1 MKQCIICNSNFKKI
15 NDFVFKC
22 RKCSFFKST
31 LLPGHGREIEGISE
45 LRQHN
50 FKKIIKIIK
59 SLNKSQNF
67 KILEIGSG
75 NGFFIEECKKLS
87 INITGSEADEKQY
100 QLLKLKYDN
109 TLKLNLPLKDIEKKF
124 GEYDYIIFNDVFEHL
139 EDLDLVIEQLK
150 KFIKDNGQII
160 INLPSSDGLIFKFS
174 NILNKLGFKNFYNR
188 LWQKDLS
195 SPHLSYFNN
204 LNLELLFKKHNFIK
218 IYSGSL
224 DTVSNK
230 GNYARLNST
239 IKNKLVCFLLT
250 GFLYIFYFLQ
260 KLLPKDIILHIYS
273 KNS

>member
-22 RKCSFFKST
+22 RKCLFFKST

-45 LRQHN
+45 LRQRN

-75 NGFFIEECKKLS
+75 NGFFIGECKKLS

-124 GEYDYIIFNDVFEHL
+124 DKYDYIIFNDVFEHL

-150 KFIKDNGQII
+150 KFMKDNGQII

-218 IYSGSL
+218 IYSSSL

>member
-22 RKCSFFKST
+22 RKCLFFKST

-45 LRQHN
+45 LRQRN

-75 NGFFIEECKKLS
+75 NGFFIEECKKLY

-109 TLKLNLPLKDIEKKF
+109 TLKLKLPLKDMEKKF
-124 GEYDYIIFNDVFEHL
+124 DKYDYIIFNDVFEHL
-139 EDLDLVIEQLK
+139 EDLDLVIQQLK
-150 KFIKDNGQII
+150 KFTKDNGQII

-174 NILNKLGFKNFYNR
+174 NILNKLGFQNFYNR

-218 IYSGSL
+218 KYSGSL

>member
-22 RKCSFFKST
+22 RKCLFFKST

-45 LRQHN
+45 LRQRN

-109 TLKLNLPLKDIEKKF
+109 TLKLNLPLKDMEKKF
-124 GEYDYIIFNDVFEHL
+124 DKYDYIIFNDVFEHL

-218 IYSGSL
+218 KYSGSL

>member
-22 RKCSFFKST
+22 KKCSFFKST
-31 LLPGHGREIEGISE
+31 LLPGYGREIEGISE
-45 LRQHN
+45 LRQRN

-75 NGFFIEECKKLS
+75 NGFFIEECKKIS

-124 GEYDYIIFNDVFEHL
+124 DKYDYIIFNDVFEHL

-150 KFIKDNGQII
+150 KFIKNNGQII

-218 IYSGSL
+218 KYSGSL

-230 GNYARLNST
+230 GNYTRLNST

>member
-22 RKCSFFKST
+22 RKCLFFKST

-45 LRQHN
+45 LRQRN

-75 NGFFIEECKKLS
+75 NGFFVEECKKLS

-109 TLKLNLPLKDIEKKF
+109 TLKLNLPLKDMEKKF
-124 GEYDYIIFNDVFEHL
+124 DKYDYIIFNDVFEHL

-218 IYSGSL
+218 KYSGSL

>member
-22 RKCSFFKST
+22 KKCSFFKST
-31 LLPGHGREIEGISE
+31 LLPGYGREIEGISE
-45 LRQHN
+45 LRQRN

-218 IYSGSL
+218 KYSGSL

-230 GNYARLNST
+230 GNYTRLNST

>member
-1 MKQCIICNSNFKKI
+1 MKQCIICNSDFKKI

-109 TLKLNLPLKDIEKKF
+109 TLKLNLPLKDMEKKF
-124 GEYDYIIFNDVFEHL
+124 DKYDYIIFNDVFEHL

-174 NILNKLGFKNFYNR
+174 NILNKLGFQNFYNR

-218 IYSGSL
+218 KYSGSL

-230 GNYARLNST
+230 GNYTRLNST